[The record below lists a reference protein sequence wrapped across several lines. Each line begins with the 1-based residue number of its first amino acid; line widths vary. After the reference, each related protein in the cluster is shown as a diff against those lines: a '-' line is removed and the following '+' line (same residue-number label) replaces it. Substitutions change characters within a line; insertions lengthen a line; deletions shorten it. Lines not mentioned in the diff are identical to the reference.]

1 MAACAA
7 RGGSAARLL
16 PSSVCHRTA
25 RVVRDLK
32 DPLTP
37 TLCHGQRCLLLDQ
50 AAQGP
55 ITPEVSA
62 QTAVLC
68 VGVGGTPLNDS
79 SPFTRRT
86 PGQNQPCWR
95 WLWHLEH
102 LEHCLLPVSHPGSCC
117 CCPSQPLFS
126 PSVAFPAL
134 APIPP
139 RCSLGAAS
147 CTWEQN
153 LLLQLQ
159 EMLVL
164 ANAVDVNDLL
174 VGSGQ
179 SRQVLGSFLHPCCAG
194 TGRALGDS
202 RESASSG
209 LLGFS
214 SFPLSLSVLQF
225 TAKQKEQRLPHVCS
239 DGRGAGISL
248 LCSEN
253 EGVWVGRDLGAHLV
267 PAPAVGTTPPP
278 AWPWPPQGRGTPSSS
293 PCPHIW
299 SVPHRAVRVRRSC
312 SLQGEIPRAFCIFN
326 TILQVFLYRL

>member
-1 MAACAA
+1 
-7 RGGSAARLL
+7 
-16 PSSVCHRTA
+16 
-25 RVVRDLK
+25 
-32 DPLTP
+32 
-37 TLCHGQRCLLLDQ
+37 
-50 AAQGP
+50 
-55 ITPEVSA
+55 
-62 QTAVLC
+62 
-68 VGVGGTPLNDS
+68 
-79 SPFTRRT
+79 
-86 PGQNQPCWR
+86 
-95 WLWHLEH
+95 
-102 LEHCLLPVSHPGSCC
+102 
-117 CCPSQPLFS
+117 
-126 PSVAFPAL
+126 
-134 APIPP
+134 
-139 RCSLGAAS
+139 
-147 CTWEQN
+147 
-153 LLLQLQ
+153 
-159 EMLVL
+159 MLVL
-164 ANAVDVNDLL
+164 ANAVDVNDLV